1 MERSTQEK
9 IINTINY
16 YTDNLQIADETFIA
30 KIYLALSEDDKSI
43 KPFLQRIIIDSKGKR
58 IIAKKAC
65 QYSPEYNTI
74 GIDFQKLDKNISE
87 NIYEFF
93 KSDIEKENI
102 LLYNIEVVRL
112 ILEEYEQA
120 KLLKECTEQESF
132 ENKLLKF
139 SFECDL
145 HKRNQTIKPDNV
157 KHEKYVDYI
166 LSEEDLNYMT
176 DIEFISPK
184 SRIAFAKS
192 YYKIKEILKNYNN
205 DKIDDYEK
213 FIYLSV
219 MLNDYYNKYKLESSP
234 IKNFIRTKKTL
245 MINSNIENDE
255 FEKLIKEEQQIEK
268 ELDLKER
275 LIYGMDITPEEYDY
289 TLYKCATTNACKKSN
304 ARIRI

>member
-1 MERSTQEK
+1 MKRSTQEK
-9 IINTINY
+9 IINTINH

-30 KIYLALSEDDKSI
+30 KIYLILLDDDKSI
-43 KPFLQRIIIDSKGKR
+43 KPYLQRIIIDSKEQH
-58 IIAKKAC
+58 IITKKAC

-120 KLLKECTEQESF
+120 KLLKECTEQENF

-145 HKRNQTIKPDNV
+145 HKRNQTIKPDNIT
-157 KHEKYVDYI
+157 HEKYVDYI

-176 DIEFISPK
+176 NVEYISPK
-184 SRIAFAKS
+184 SRVAFAKS
-192 YYKIKEILKNYNN
+192 YIEIKKILKIYNN

-213 FIYLSV
+213 FIYHSA
-219 MLNDYYNKYKLESSP
+219 MLNDYYNQYKLENSP

-245 MINSNIENDE
+245 MRNFGIENED
-255 FEKLIKEEQQIEK
+255 FEKLIKEEEQIEK